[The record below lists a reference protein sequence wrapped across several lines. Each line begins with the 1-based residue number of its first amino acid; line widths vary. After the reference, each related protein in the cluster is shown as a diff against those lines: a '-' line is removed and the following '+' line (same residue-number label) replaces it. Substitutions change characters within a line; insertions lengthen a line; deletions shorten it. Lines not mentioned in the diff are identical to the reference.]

1 MAAVSRKIIFVSAV
15 AMCVVCGFAWGY
27 LHMQKLHLHV
37 GESMKDVLAGNER
50 ANYDPNVMFD
60 NVPITWPVNDMVP
73 QTFDMTYDEPGSAIR
88 FPHARLVWATQYAG
102 VVTGILIGASEKKE
116 TLSALIG
123 EVQQLAPQ
131 FKQAG
136 WTQKG
141 SLPTLEA
148 LRSGVAGV
156 KTDAVEGGILAFQRG
171 SVTAVMQIQ
180 GYSGQQGVSSED
192 SASYSLGVQF
202 TDAALQDAQQTKTYK
217 EHLRVKGSI
226 DATMPL
232 SYWLNGTKR

>member
-1 MAAVSRKIIFVSAV
+1 MYRRLI
-15 AMCVVCGFAWGY
+15 VVLVLCLLPY
-27 LHMQKLHLHV
+27 LVWRHLHV
-37 GESMKDVLAGNER
+37 QKLQLHIGESMRDVMAHNQR

-102 VVTGILIGASEKKE
+102 VVTGILIGVSEKKE

-148 LRSGVAGV
+148 LRSGVAGL

-180 GYSGQQGVSSED
+180 GYSGQQVVSSED

-232 SYWLNGTKR
+232 SYWLNGIKR